1 MNKLKKTLALVAAMG
16 LACTAFVGCG
26 SNSNDKKEDTTEAT
40 TEAASE
46 DSSSED
52 GSAEDS
58 SSEGG
63 DASAD
68 GEGIADTW
76 TAADSSLKDDG
87 DQLTIVTWTTNDLAN
102 MFKDYVGNEEGGA
115 DANGTKIAY
124 QLVGSSGTEAME
136 QYTTYFDGG
145 EDVDLYCA
153 EAGWILE
160 YITDSKYSSPLSEVG
175 FNAADYSNAYQY
187 TLDTAT
193 VDGTLMGAT
202 WQAAPGGYVYR
213 TDLADSYLGVKS
225 PEDMQAKISDWDS
238 FWATAEEVKKASDGK
253 TRMADTAAGIWQ
265 AYSTAMNK
273 TWVNDDMSLNTDGC
287 EDYVDMIENAISNG
301 YVDETAQWTDAWF
314 AEGQDDG
321 TFGYFFSTWCLP
333 SGAQLEQASGG
344 TSGATYG
351 KWNIVTGPCNYFWG
365 GTWLVASPNCDNV
378 TAAHDFIKH
387 FTVDTDAMTNY
398 ANTYGDFVN
407 NKEAMN
413 TVASGDYSN
422 PALGGQ
428 NQFAVL
434 TGAADGIT
442 LSDTATKYDQ
452 TCKDAF
458 NNAITNNWGKDKDTI
473 MNAFKTDLAA
483 AASDITVE

>member
-26 SNSNDKKEDTTEAT
+26 SSSEEEETTTEAT
-40 TEAASE
+40 TEAAE

-52 GSAEDS
+52 DSAAEDDSTSDDDS
-58 SSEGG
+58 S
-63 DASAD
+63 ASA
-68 GEGIADTW
+68 GIADTW
-76 TAADSSLKDDG
+76 TAADSSLADDG
-87 DQLTIVTWTTNDLAN
+87 DALTIVTWTTNDLAN
-102 MFKDYVGNEEGGA
+102 MFKAYVGDAEGGA
-115 DANGTKIAY
+115 DANGINVKY
-124 QLVGSSGTEAME
+124 QLVGTSGTEAME

-145 EDVDLYCA
+145 GDVDLYCA

-160 YITDSKYSSPLSEVG
+160 YITDSNYAAPLSEIG
-175 FNAADYSNAYQY
+175 FNSADYANAYQY

-193 VDGTLMGAT
+193 VDGELMGAT
-202 WQAAPGGYVYR
+202 WQAAPGGFVYR
-213 TDLADSYLGVKS
+213 TDLAESYLGITS
-225 PEDMQAKISDWDS
+225 ADDMQAKISDWDA
-238 FWATAEEVKKASDGK
+238 FWATAKEVNEASEGK
-253 TRMADTAAGIWQ
+253 TRMTATAGGVWQ
-265 AYSTAMNK
+265 AYSTSMNK

-287 EDYVDMIENAISNG
+287 EDYLTMLNDAISNG

-344 TSGATYG
+344 TDGATYG

-365 GTWLVASPNCDNV
+365 GTWLVASPNCDNA
-378 TAAHDFIKH
+378 TAAHDFVKY
-387 FTVDTDAMTNY
+387 FTVDSESMQSY
-398 ANTYGDFVN
+398 AETYGDFVN
-407 NKEAMN
+407 NKEVMS
-413 TVASGDYSN
+413 TIASGDYSN

-434 TGAADGIT
+434 SEVAENIT
-442 LSDTATKYDQ
+442 LSDTVTKYDQ

-458 NNAITNNWGKDKDTI
+458 NNAITSNWGSDNETI
-473 MNAFKTDLAA
+473 MTAFKTDLAA
-483 AASDITVE
+483 ASADIVIE